1 MDKKENSV
9 ERTSFVLEEPAYKK
23 ARWASSP
30 EHLHTAMKAGLS
42 EDDAQFLH
50 EIPKETQNKIF
61 NKVDWRLCPMLAV
74 LYLISH
80 LDRANIGNAK
90 IEGLETTL
98 NMKGTDYNVALM
110 IFFVPYVLCE
120 VPSNMI
126 LARFKRPS
134 WYMGIL
140 ILSWGTVMTLMG
152 TVQNFGGLCATRF
165 FLGFFEAGFFP
176 GAIYLVGQWYP
187 PDRTQ
192 FRMALF
198 YCASA
203 ASGAFSGLLAAAIAK
218 MDGIGDYEGWRWI
231 FILEGLATVLM
242 GVAVFWLLPDSPE
255 HAEGRWLTHDEAR
268 FLRLNHI
275 MTRGMKA
282 ERPLNPDGKK
292 QRVQWTFIGQ
302 VVKDWQIYLQAVVFA
317 SNAVPN
323 YGLKFTMPQI
333 LRNSTFIPQQS
344 KLFQKFGTCVLNT
357 FTVGF
362 STTNA
367 QLMTAPPYTCG
378 AISALISALFA
389 DRYTWRMPFIA
400 SAQGLLI
407 IAYAILFAKAEAI
420 KDNVALCY
428 FAVHVACVG
437 LYPILPGCNAWTINN
452 LAGPEKRAIGIATM
466 ICIGN
471 LGGIVGSFIYQE
483 RESPK
488 YPTGFGTSLAFA
500 AAGMVCAF
508 TLEYL
513 FWRINKRNAE
523 KSEDEWRAIYSEAQL
538 EKMGDRSPLF
548 KYNL

>member
-1 MDKKENSV
+1 MAYDEKKDTGV
-9 ERTSFVLEEPAYKK
+9 ERASFVVEEPEK
-23 ARWASSP
+23 ARWAASP
-30 EHLHTAMKAGLS
+30 MHLQEAMKAGLS
-42 EDDAQFLH
+42 QDDAEFLYSVDKA
-50 EIPKETQNKIF
+50 EQAKIF
-61 NKVDWRLCPMLAV
+61 HKVDWRLCPMLAV

-126 LARFKRPS
+126 LAKFKRPS

-140 ILSWGTVMTLMG
+140 ILCWGTVMTLMG
-152 TVQNFGGLCATRF
+152 TVQNFAGLCATRF
-165 FLGFFEAGFFP
+165 FLGLFEAGFFP

-187 PDRTQ
+187 PERTQ

-203 ASGAFSGLLAAAIAK
+203 ASGAFSGLLAAVIAK
-218 MDGIGDYEGWRWI
+218 MDGIGNYEGWRWI
-231 FILEGLATVLM
+231 FILEGLATVAM
-242 GVAVFWLLPDSPE
+242 GAAVFWLLPDSPE
-255 HAEGRWLTHDEAR
+255 HAVGRWLTHDEAR
-268 FLRLNHI
+268 FLRLKHI
-275 MTRGMKA
+275 ATRGMMRKRQVDA
-282 ERPLNPDGKK
+282 DGKK
-292 QRVQWTFIGQ
+292 EKVKWGILGQ
-302 VVKDWQIYLQAVVFA
+302 VAKDWQIYLQAMIFA

-333 LRNSTFIPQQS
+333 LKNM
-344 KLFQKFGTCVLNT
+344 G
-357 FTVGF
+357 FT
-362 STTNA
+362 STTA
-367 QLMTAPPYTCG
+367 QLMTAPPYACG
-378 AISALISALFA
+378 AISALVSSLLA
-389 DRYTWRMPFIA
+389 DRFVWRMPFIV
-400 SAQGLLI
+400 SAQALLI

-437 LYPILPGCNAWTINN
+437 IYPILPGCNAWTINN
-452 LAGPEKRAIGIATM
+452 LAGPEKRAVGIATM

-488 YPTGFGTSLAFA
+488 YPTGFGTSLSFA
-500 AAGMVCAF
+500 AAGMACAF

-513 FWRINKRNAE
+513 FWNINKKNAE
-523 KSEDEWRAIYSEAQL
+523 KTEDEWRTIYTEAQL